1 MSSPPGSNPPS
12 SRAMGPAAQ
21 KGASGYRGK
30 VLELISA
37 QGLQVGDTVL
47 AKNEKI
53 SVQGVLM
60 PRSELEDDLHIVVK
74 LKDGYNL
81 GLSIE
86 GLLVSKLPPE
96 EQKAPPP
103 PFEERAK
110 PGLPKVSII
119 STGGTIASKVDY
131 KTGAVSPA
139 LSARDMYESAPELG
153 EIAEIKTEILYSLL
167 SENLS
172 PSHWKA
178 IAQSVLKHV
187 REGAD
192 GIVITHGTDTLGY
205 TAAAL
210 SFALRN
216 MPVPVILVG
225 SQRSSDRPSS
235 DAYLNL
241 KAAVSAAASAPFAE
255 VAVLMHEGSSDGALV
270 VHRGTRVRKLHTS
283 RRDAFKS
290 VNASP
295 LARVIDGK
303 VIATGAF
310 RPRSPG
316 AVPEAKANFDE
327 DVVLIKSF
335 PGIPPDIFDP
345 IIHRDFR
352 GIVLEGTGLGHVPDK
367 ILPQVRR
374 AVQGGMT
381 VVMASQ
387 CIYGRV
393 NMNVYSTG
401 RELLNAG
408 VIPAGDMLPETAL
421 VKLMWVLAQT
431 EDKAKIRELFLTNVA
446 GELSERTEYD
456 GDGDSDSDGDSDYG
470 GDSDDNGDLSK
481 VNKNGSG
488 VAEARG
494 NGK

>member
-12 SRAMGPAAQ
+12 GRATGAAAA

-37 QGLQVGDTVL
+37 QGIQVGDIVL
-47 AKNEKI
+47 AKNEHM

-60 PRSELEDDLHIVVK
+60 PRSELEDDLHIIVK

-86 GLLVSKLPPE
+86 GLSVSKLPAD

-103 PFEERAK
+103 PFEERGK

-139 LSARDMYESAPELG
+139 LSARDLYESAPELG

-172 PSHWKA
+172 PNHWKA
-178 IAQSVLKHV
+178 IAQSALKHI

-216 MPVPVILVG
+216 LPVPVILVG

-255 VAVLMHEGSSDGALV
+255 VGVLMHEGSSDSALV
-270 VHRGTRVRKLHTS
+270 IHRGTRVRKLHTS

-290 VNASP
+290 VNSGP
-295 LARVIDGK
+295 LARVVEGK
-303 VIATGAF
+303 VVVEGAC

-316 AVPEAKANFDE
+316 AIPEVKANFDE

-352 GIVLEGTGLGHVPDK
+352 GIVLEGTGLGHMPDK
-367 ILPQVRR
+367 VFPQVKR
-374 AVQGGMT
+374 AVQAGLV

-401 RELLNAG
+401 RELLNMG

-431 EDKAKIRELFLTNVA
+431 EDKDKIQKLFLADVA
-446 GELSERTEYD
+446 GELSDRTEY
-456 GDGDSDSDGDSDYG
+456 DSDGDSNHDCSEDNE
-470 GDSDDNGDLSK
+470 GDS
-481 VNKNGSG
+481 GS
-488 VAEARG
+488 VEAHG

>member
-1 MSSPPGSNPPS
+1 MSSPPGSSPPS
-12 SRAMGPAAQ
+12 AGAHGTADAQ
-21 KGASGYRGK
+21 QVSGYRGR
-30 VLELISA
+30 VLELIRS
-37 QGLQVGDTVL
+37 QGLQAGDRVL
-47 AKNEKI
+47 ARNARI
-53 SVQGVLM
+53 SVEGVLM
-60 PRSELEDDLHIVVK
+60 PRSELEDDLHIIIK

-86 GLLVSKLPPE
+86 GLTVSKLPSDESCQQEPP
-96 EQKAPPP
+96 APQ
-103 PFEERAK
+103 EGNGK
-110 PGLPKVSII
+110 HGLPKVSII

-139 LSARDMYESAPELG
+139 LSARDLYDSVPELG
-153 EIAEIKTEILYSLL
+153 EVAEIRTEILYSLL

-172 PSHWKA
+172 PSHWKS
-178 IAQSVLKHV
+178 IAQSVVKHI

-192 GIVITHGTDTLGY
+192 GVVITHGTDTMGY

-216 MPVPVILVG
+216 LPVPVVLVG

-235 DAYLNL
+235 DACLNL
-241 KAAVSAAASAPFAE
+241 KGAVAVAASAPFAE
-255 VAVLMHEGSSDGALV
+255 VCVLMHEGTSDGELA
-270 VHRGTRVRKLHTS
+270 VHRGARVRKFHTS
-283 RRDAFKS
+283 RRDAFRS
-290 VNASP
+290 VNAAP
-295 LARVIDGK
+295 LARVSDGK
-303 VIATGAF
+303 VEALGSF

-352 GIVLEGTGLGHVPDK
+352 GIVLEGTGLGHVPEK
-367 ILPQVRR
+367 IFPQLRR
-374 AVQGGMT
+374 AIQAGMT

-401 RELLNAG
+401 RELLNIG

-421 VKLMWVLAQT
+421 VKLMWVLGQT
-431 EDKAKIRELFLTNVA
+431 DSKEKIRELFLTDVA
-446 GELSERTEYD
+446 GELSERTEYE
-456 GDGDSDSDGDSDYG
+456 GE
-470 GDSDDNGDLSK
+470 
-481 VNKNGSG
+481 
-488 VAEARG
+488 EARG
-494 NGK
+494 DGR

>member
-1 MSSPPGSNPPS
+1 MSSPPGSSPPS
-12 SRAMGPAAQ
+12 AGAHGSAAAQ
-21 KGASGYRGK
+21 QASGYRGR
-30 VLELISA
+30 VLELIRS
-37 QGLQVGDTVL
+37 QGLQAGDRVL
-47 AKNEKI
+47 ARNARI
-53 SVQGVLM
+53 SVEGILM
-60 PRSELEDDLHIVVK
+60 PRSELEDDLHVIIK

-86 GLLVSKLPPE
+86 GLSVSKLPPDE
-96 EQKAPPP
+96 NRQQAPPAP
-103 PFEERAK
+103 QEGNGK

-139 LSARDMYESAPELG
+139 LSARDLYDSVPELG
-153 EIAEIKTEILYSLL
+153 EVAEIRTEILYSLL

-172 PSHWKA
+172 PSHWKS
-178 IAQSVLKHV
+178 IAQSVVKHI

-192 GIVITHGTDTLGY
+192 GVVITHGTDTMGY

-216 MPVPVILVG
+216 LPVPVVLVG

-235 DAYLNL
+235 DACLNL
-241 KAAVSAAASAPFAE
+241 KGAVAVAASAPFAE
-255 VAVLMHEGSSDGALV
+255 VCVLMHGGTSDGALA
-270 VHRGTRVRKLHTS
+270 VHRGTRVRKFHTS
-283 RRDAFKS
+283 RRDAFRS
-290 VNASP
+290 VNAAP
-295 LARVIDGK
+295 LARVSDGK
-303 VIATGAF
+303 VEAFGSF

-316 AVPEAKANFDE
+316 AVPEVKANFDE

-352 GIVLEGTGLGHVPDK
+352 GIVLEGTGLGHVPEK
-367 ILPQVRR
+367 VFPQLRR
-374 AVQGGMT
+374 AVQAGMT

-401 RELLNAG
+401 RELLNIG

-431 EDKAKIRELFLTNVA
+431 DSKERIRELFLTDVA
-446 GELSERTEYD
+446 GELSERTEYE
-456 GDGDSDSDGDSDYG
+456 GE
-470 GDSDDNGDLSK
+470 
-481 VNKNGSG
+481 
-488 VAEARG
+488 EARG
-494 NGK
+494 DGR

>member
-1 MSSPPGSNPPS
+1 MRFVYIQGGFGMSSPLGSSPPS
-12 SRAMGPAAQ
+12 GRDQGPAAPQ
-21 KGASGYRGK
+21 QMSGYKGN
-30 VLELISA
+30 VIELIKA
-37 QGLQVGDTVL
+37 QGLQVGDKVL
-47 AKNEKI
+47 AKNERI
-53 SVQGVLM
+53 SIQGILM
-60 PRSELEDDLHIVVK
+60 PRSELEDDLHVIIK

-86 GLLVSKLPPE
+86 GLSISKLPPD
-96 EQKAPPP
+96 EQNAPKP
-103 PFEERAK
+103 PFEGEVKGRT
-110 PGLPKVSII
+110 GLPKVSII

-139 LSARDMYESAPELG
+139 LSARDLYESAPELD

-172 PSHWKA
+172 PKHWKS
-178 IAQSVLKHV
+178 IAQSVLNHI

-192 GIVITHGTDTLGY
+192 GIVITHGTDTLGF

-216 MPVPVILVG
+216 LPVPVILVG

-241 KAAVSAAASAPFAE
+241 KGAVAAAASAPFAE
-255 VAVLMHEGSSDGALV
+255 VCTLMHEGSSDGALAI
-270 VHRGTRVRKLHTS
+270 HRGARVRKLHTS
-283 RRDAFKS
+283 RRDAFRS
-290 VNASP
+290 VNSAP
-295 LARVIDGK
+295 LARVIGDK
-303 VIATGAF
+303 VEMIGAF

-316 AVPEAKANFDE
+316 ATPEVKADFDE

-335 PGIPPDIFDP
+335 PGIPPDLFDP

-352 GIVLEGTGLGHVPDK
+352 GIVLEGTGLGHVPET
-367 ILPQVRR
+367 IFPQLRR
-374 AVQGGMT
+374 AVQAGMT

-401 RELLNAG
+401 RELLNIG

-421 VKLMWVLAQT
+421 VKLMWVLGQT
-431 EDKAKIRELFLTNVA
+431 EEKEKIRRLFLTDMA
-446 GELSERTEYD
+446 GELSERTEYGGSEEAL
-456 GDGDSDSDGDSDYG
+456 GDG
-470 GDSDDNGDLSK
+470 K
-481 VNKNGSG
+481 
-488 VAEARG
+488 
-494 NGK
+494 